1 MLDSLIY
8 WTTAPIRLFGRS
20 RAFRFGAAGV
30 FVLGASFYATL
41 WALDRFMPAA
51 GTATSPALAKLPA
64 LPPLP
69 PLPPVTQTSYVIAP
83 VAVALNAIRAS
94 LDAAAPRQLISKDS
108 NPVSSLLSKADIG
121 ITVARGPLTMNGA
134 SNDLAI
140 GAPLNSSLKI
150 TGQIA
155 GVAGNITGSLT
166 SFIDSG
172 LGKNIGGLTTKV
184 LDQHAD
190 VRGQVTIH
198 SRPAL
203 TSDWRL
209 EPHLTAQL
217 TLGDSAMSLA
227 GIKINVAN
235 EARPLIDKMVN
246 EQVAELDTRLRR
258 DNFVERTAREQW
270 SKMCRAIPLGGGQTG
285 LPQLWLEMRPIR
297 AAAAQPRIGA
307 QDVTLTVGV
316 QAETRVTSAETK
328 PSCPFPAKLELVP
341 PMQDGKLAV
350 GLPIDVPFT
359 ELSTLLET
367 QLKGRR
373 YPEDDRTAMDVEVLK
388 VHVGAAGD
396 RLLIALDVTA
406 REKKSWFGFGATAT
420 VQIWGKPVL
429 DTKTQIL
436 RLTDI
441 SLAVESEAAFGLLGA
456 AARAAMPYLQK
467 ALAEKA
473 VVDLKPFAADAKK
486 KIAVA
491 LSDFQQNSEGVQ
503 VNAAINEVRL
513 TGIAFDS
520 KTLRVIADA
529 EGNARATV
537 AQLPK
542 M

>member
-1 MLDSLIY
+1 MLDTVLY
-8 WTTAPIRLFGRS
+8 WVTAPVRWFGRS
-20 RAFRFGAAGV
+20 RAFRLGLASV
-30 FVLGASFYATL
+30 VVLGGSFYATL

-51 GTATSPALAKLPA
+51 HTPSPALAN

-69 PLPPVTQTSYVIAP
+69 NLPPVTRASYVIAP
-83 VAVALNAIRAS
+83 VAVALTAIRAS
-94 LDAAAPRQLISKDS
+94 LDAAAPRQLIGQNS

-121 ITVARGPLTMNGA
+121 ITVARGSLSVNGA
-134 SNDLAI
+134 PNDLAI

-166 SFIDSG
+166 SFIDNG
-172 LGKNIGGLTTKV
+172 LGKNIGSLTSKV
-184 LDQHAD
+184 LDQRAD
-190 VRGQVTIH
+190 VRGQVTVH
-198 SRPAL
+198 ARPAI

-209 EPHLTAQL
+209 EPNLTAQL
-217 TLGDSAMSLA
+217 ALGDSALTLA
-227 GIKINVAN
+227 GIKINMAS

-246 EQVAELDTRLRR
+246 EQVAELESRLRH
-258 DNFVERTAREQW
+258 DTFVERSAREQW
-270 SKMCRAIPLGGGQTG
+270 TKMCRAIPLGGGQTG

-307 QDVTLTVGV
+307 RDVTLTVGV
-316 QAETRVTSAETK
+316 QAETRITPAETK

-341 PMQDGKLAV
+341 PMDEGKLAV
-350 GLPIDVPFT
+350 GLPIDVPFS
-359 ELSTLLET
+359 ELNTLLEA
-367 QLKGRR
+367 QLKGHR
-373 YPEDDRTAMDVEVLK
+373 YPEDASTAMDVEVLK
-388 VHVGAAGD
+388 ANVGAAGD
-396 RLLIALDVTA
+396 RLLIALDVKA

-429 DTKTQIL
+429 DAQNQIL
-436 RLTDI
+436 RLTDV

-486 KIAVA
+486 KITAA
-491 LSDFQQNSEGVQ
+491 LADFQQNSEGVQ
-503 VNAAINEVRL
+503 VEATVQDVRL
-513 TGIAFDS
+513 SGIAFDS
-520 KTLRVIADA
+520 KTLRVIAEADGA
-529 EGNARATV
+529 ARASVT
-537 AQLPK
+537 QLPR